1 MYALYKKYVDG
12 YTVKVEVLAYSEDKN
27 ELMQLIP
34 FEVERYVRE
43 TNKRML
49 HHELKYYLPRGHQP
63 IEYWTRGAFA
73 ETEFGIQEV
82 KTFTSAHYNC
92 VEKLNALIE
101 ENEKYLKSIGIE

>member
-27 ELMQLIP
+27 ELMQLMP

-49 HHELKYYLPRGHQP
+49 PHDLKHYYLPKGHQP
-63 IEYWTRGAFA
+63 IEHWERGAFG

-82 KTFTSAHYNC
+82 KTFTSAHNNC
-92 VEKLNALIE
+92 IEKLYTLID
-101 ENEKYLKSIGIE
+101 ENEKYLESIGI